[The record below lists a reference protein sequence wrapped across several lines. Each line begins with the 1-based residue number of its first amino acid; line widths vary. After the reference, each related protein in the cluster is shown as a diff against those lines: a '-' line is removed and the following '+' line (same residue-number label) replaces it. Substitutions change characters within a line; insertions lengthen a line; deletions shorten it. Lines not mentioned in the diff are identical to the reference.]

1 VAATNKKESLVKNK
15 FSTIWRD
22 EEYISG
28 TEKIYAAVSID
39 AHGLSSLYSDQIKIK
54 YDQNKNYLFVNTICP
69 QGCPKQYPNMNLK
82 ADVQKDSIM
91 LENKETIKIV
101 PAFEYGKVLLNNN
114 EKFSIIFE
122 QEGTYNLSFL
132 EIDKSREDSLKITIK
147 DNRPK
152 AEQANPGT
160 GLIPDYAKKISSN

>member
-1 VAATNKKESLVKNK
+1 
-15 FSTIWRD
+15 
-22 EEYISG
+22 
-28 TEKIYAAVSID
+28 
-39 AHGLSSLYSDQIKIK
+39 
-54 YDQNKNYLFVNTICP
+54 
-69 QGCPKQYPNMNLK
+69 MNLK